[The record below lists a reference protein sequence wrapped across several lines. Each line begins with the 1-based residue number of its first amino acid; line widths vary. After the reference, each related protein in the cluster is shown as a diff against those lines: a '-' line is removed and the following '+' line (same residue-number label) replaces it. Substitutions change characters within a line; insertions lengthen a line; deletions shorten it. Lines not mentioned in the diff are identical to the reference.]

1 MATTAQLDAKNKKI
15 IITDGKVIGQIDIA
29 NQIISMDDGAGS
41 TASLALDNLKIQI
54 SNEAGGIELSLAE
67 QHIVIYKSDGT
78 TASIALADLIAAT
91 LAQFQ
96 DVTFVSS
103 VNLTGGVANY
113 RTKTMR
119 VFCVAPSDESA
130 DIPFIT
136 FSKYNQTGGGCS

>member
-1 MATTAQLDAKNKKI
+1 MATTAQLDAKNKVI
-15 IITDGKVIGQIDIA
+15 II
-29 NQIISMDDGAGS
+29 NDGAGS
-41 TASLALDNLKIQI
+41 TASLDLDNLKIQI
-54 SNEAGGIELSLAE
+54 SNESGGIELSLAE
-67 QHIVIYKSDGT
+67 QHITIYKADGT

-91 LAQFQ
+91 TAQFQ

-119 VFCVAPSDESA
+119 VFCVAPGDESA